1 MTIPSPDEKLPES
14 PIPLTAVE
22 IPQPE
27 EPPEAKPFLI
37 SFEKYNAKECQLDGM
52 ESKMA
57 KKALKTIRDI
67 GVNIKDESDF
77 GKYLPKLEVVPIE
90 NSGDYRK
97 LYKGLA
103 DMPDVEVKEAKID
116 RDKGRLF
123 FFIVGKIFHI
133 IAMRDSHY
141 QT

>member
-1 MTIPSPDEKLPES
+1 MTIPSLDEQLPES
-14 PIPLTAVE
+14 PIPPTVVE

-37 SFEKYNAKECQLDGM
+37 SFERYNTKECQLDGM
-52 ESKMA
+52 DNKMA
-57 KKALKTIRDI
+57 RKTLQVIRDI

-77 GKYLPKLEVVPIE
+77 SKHLPKLAVIPIA
-90 NSGDYRK
+90 NNGDYRK
-97 LYKGLA
+97 LYKGLT

-123 FFIVGKIFHI
+123 FFLVGKIFHV
-133 IAMRDSHY
+133 DSHY